1 MVKGDVK
8 RDYYAEL
15 GIGKDAHIT
24 DIKRQFRKLGE

>member
-15 GIGKDAHIT
+15 EIGKDADIT